1 MRHIT
6 TATLRGLPDLPCGF
20 ADRANIGDDSSVNGQ
35 RPRPEMH
42 SALLISVL
50 NACMLCAGGD
60 LLLEN
65 ARYDQEEASWN
76 RRFAELLAASAPT
89 DVRSINVKV
98 RAAIEDAVPLSNSTG
113 VEDFEVYF
121 AEVVANVQA
130 RRLKARRHS
139 GRRVEVI
146 GV

>member
-1 MRHIT
+1 M
-6 TATLRGLPDLPCGF
+6 
-20 ADRANIGDDSSVNGQ
+20 
-35 RPRPEMH
+35 
-42 SALLISVL
+42 
-50 NACMLCAGGD
+50 
-60 LLLEN
+60 EN